1 MNTNL
6 CTTAIDFGIAA
17 IVAIALWAVGLG
29 EVAWTP
35 FALIAIAA
43 GSDASGR
50 RRSAWRLHR

>member
-1 MNTNL
+1 MRTNL
-6 CTTAIDFGIAA
+6 GRTAIDFGIAA
-17 IVAIALWAVGLG
+17 IVAIALWALGLS

-43 GSDASGR
+43 GTDRGGR